1 MGFEFYLLT
10 GYLFCCAEIKSKDDL
25 VGPGAP
31 DGTVPTDLEQATGLE
46 RLELLGKLE
55 GKDIFDMTPLDSSR
69 KGTQLEFPSPI
80 GKLEDVG

>member
-1 MGFEFYLLT
+1 M
-10 GYLFCCAEIKSKDDL
+10 
-25 VGPGAP
+25 GPGAP

-69 KGTQLEFPSPI
+69 KGTQLSAPLHARFET
-80 GKLEDVG
+80 

>member
-1 MGFEFYLLT
+1 M
-10 GYLFCCAEIKSKDDL
+10 FCCAEIKSKDDL
-25 VGPGAP
+25 LGPGAP

-69 KGTQLEFPSPI
+69 KCMQMRLLPQLERSNKPSREGI
-80 GKLEDVG
+80 D